1 MAGRVDADRMGM
13 AERLKEARE
22 YLGLS
27 QEDVARVL
35 KISRP
40 AVSMLEA
47 GERRVEAM
55 ELSALAKLYGHSQE
69 YFTSGR
75 DDVAESETFG
85 HLQRS
90 LKGLTES
97 DLSEV
102 ARFAQF
108 LKSAGRKPGQG
119 NR

>member
-1 MAGRVDADRMGM
+1 MAGRADPDRMEM
-13 AERLKEARE
+13 AARLKEARE

-35 KISRP
+35 KVSRP
-40 AVSMLEA
+40 AVSMFES

-55 ELSALAKLYGHSQE
+55 ELSALAQLYGHSQE
-69 YFTSGR
+69 YFTTGR
-75 DDVAESETFG
+75 DDVTSSDTFG
-85 HLQRS
+85 HLQRA
-90 LKGLTES
+90 LKGLSAS

-119 NR
+119 SR

>member
-1 MAGRVDADRMGM
+1 MAGRTPIDRIEM
-13 AERLKEARE
+13 AARLKEARE

-27 QEDVARVL
+27 QEEVSRVL

-40 AVSMLEA
+40 AISMLEA

-55 ELSALAKLYGHSQE
+55 ELSILAKLYGHSQE
-69 YFTSGR
+69 YFTTGR
-75 DDVAESETFG
+75 DDVIGSESFG

-90 LKGLTES
+90 LAGLTES
-97 DLSEV
+97 DLTEV

-108 LKSAGRKPGQG
+108 LKSAGRKPGAG

>member
-1 MAGRVDADRMGM
+1 MAGRGGSDRLEM
-13 AERLKEARE
+13 AARLKEARE

-35 KISRP
+35 KIARP
-40 AVSMLEA
+40 AESTIES

-55 ELSALAKLYGHSQE
+55 ELSTLAKLYGHSQE

-75 DDVAESETFG
+75 EDAAESETFG

-90 LKGLTES
+90 LKGLSES

-108 LKSAGRKPGQG
+108 LKSAGRKPGRG